1 MRERLE
7 PVALNLIRYQSGA
20 SAEVPIGSSINAHK
34 RSELA
39 VAVAGVKKMPLN
51 KDWTIEDLAEL
62 RLALE
67 FRRAPAEIATSLGRD
82 ERDVETKINE
92 LGLEKRGQEKV
103 LTI

>member
-1 MRERLE
+1 M
-7 PVALNLIRYQSGA
+7 
-20 SAEVPIGSSINAHK
+20 PIT
-34 RSELA
+34 RSEPA

-82 ERDVETKINE
+82 ERDVERKINE
-92 LGLEKRGQEKV
+92 IGLEKREQKNV
-103 LTI
+103 LSI